1 MDIRRSIG
9 AGPVRRKLLRAP
21 GSEPSA
27 GGPHGGPY
35 GGAGRPVGARW
46 QTAVVTD
53 SAITDGSYLV
63 RNVGSGLLLR
73 VADGS
78 RRSGARIVLGA
89 DDGSDARLWRLTAV
103 HPGGA
108 LFHIENVGSGKRL
121 DVAGASTE
129 DGVRIQQWSAN
140 AFGAQEWLLEA
151 HVDAP
156 GTYTV
161 TSFISGKPL
170 TAGDTPEA
178 DVHQREDADTPAQ
191 WWRFER
197 REG

>member
-1 MDIRRSIG
+1 MTNSADT
-9 AGPVRRKLLRAP
+9 PV
-21 GSEPSA
+21 
-27 GGPHGGPY
+27 
-35 GGAGRPVGARW
+35 
-46 QTAVVTD
+46 
-53 SAITDGSYLV
+53 TDGSYLI
-63 RNVGSGLLLR
+63 RNVGSGLLLE

-78 RRSGARIVLGA
+78 KRLGARVRQGA
-89 DDGSDARLWRLTAV
+89 DDGSEAQLWHLTAV

-108 LFHIENVGSGKRL
+108 LVHLENAGSGKRL
-121 DVAGASTE
+121 DVAGAALE
-129 DGVRIQQWSAN
+129 DGVAIQQWSAN

-170 TAGDTPEA
+170 TAAEPPADT
-178 DVHQREDADTPAQ
+178 VHQWEDLDTSAQ

-197 REG
+197 RP

>member
-1 MDIRRSIG
+1 M
-9 AGPVRRKLLRAP
+9 
-21 GSEPSA
+21 
-27 GGPHGGPY
+27 
-35 GGAGRPVGARW
+35 
-46 QTAVVTD
+46 TD
-53 SAITDGSYLV
+53 SEITDGSYLV
-63 RNVGSGLLLR
+63 RNVGSGLLLQ
-73 VADGS
+73 VADAS

-89 DDGSDARLWRLTAV
+89 DDGSDAQLWRLAAV

-108 LFHIENVGSGKRL
+108 LFHIENAGSGKRL
-121 DVAGASTE
+121 DVTGASTD

-170 TAGDTPEA
+170 TAGDAPEA
-178 DVHQREDADTPAQ
+178 DVHQSEDVDAPAQ